1 MNDRAIKKNLVGN
14 FDTVDDKIINN
25 IIKKKCKDIFPE
37 EVFQKGTSRVYYD
50 DNGYYLTQI
59 EFQPYSL
66 KRGFFLNIG
75 LSFLFNK
82 ENTLTL

>member
-1 MNDRAIKKNLVGN
+1 MA
-14 FDTVDDKIINN
+14 DDKIINN